1 MCKSATLTS
10 ANSEVKGPGWKFA
23 LDPKKKVAHEHEE
36 RKSWGE
42 AGKEWEQYDI
52 RRGISPL
59 TFETLIVLLMTRSRG
74 GGSPGAL
81 NVVAH
86 LDVVAHLGVKL
97 CWWPKLILVNRHFNP

>member
-1 MCKSATLTS
+1 MCKSAHQPLSLLQIQKSKGRGGSLHLTQ
-10 ANSEVKGPGWKFA
+10 
-23 LDPKKKVAHEHEE
+23 KKVAHEREE

-86 LDVVAHLGVKL
+86 LGVKP